1 MLEYRKRGREGEKGH
16 IYELIGL
23 ERWARYISLGFQKGQ
38 PLNQVDFKPQPVV
51 FRYAFF
57 LGRHFGMCE
66 ELRCSH
72 LCLWHNKKTGG
83 HTMAR

>member
-38 PLNQVDFKPQPVV
+38 P
-51 FRYAFF
+51 
-57 LGRHFGMCE
+57 
-66 ELRCSH
+66 
-72 LCLWHNKKTGG
+72 
-83 HTMAR
+83 